1 MCLNGS
7 PNAYDVDNHVE
18 TALDPSSILGVSS
31 YIFRCVAQSGLGL
44 LVWGQKIGG
53 SNPSSPINSLVA
65 TEEYSCT
72 ETDPNNVI
80 LL

>member
-44 LVWGQKIGG
+44 LVWGSKRRGDLRL
-53 SNPSSPINSLVA
+53 SLFLRCRTMKCV
-65 TEEYSCT
+65 
-72 ETDPNNVI
+72 N
-80 LL
+80 